1 MALQYSQIKQPE
13 SPTEILNKVQ
23 IYSEREYVYLFNTLS
38 TIILDTTDNRTLA
51 EITNQLLPDLYSLE
65 PVLSLLLIYNTY
77 IKVCRT
83 LNIDIYDRV
92 ERLKSTKSQTKGWLG
107 RSPFSEEELSFIFTL
122 TNIEEYQH
130 SIGANKGKPNWEVI
144 CNVVNI
150 IFGNDRVATNLSAEI
165 KSVRS
170 IIRLG
175 DSNGETF
182 ISDFF
187 TSIIEKGQFME
198 RYGDTLQQYV
208 TDVNSTLSYGQIAS
222 ILMPDQVEEYG
233 LEACIQIV
241 YVMVDLLKQRADFD
255 LEKFTVRCQRIR
267 GDRNRSTGNFEKI
280 LNGTRY
286 SRSEIRL
293 MYELKRQGLENDE
306 IAETLNNRFHGGQ
319 QVRTKDKVRHII
331 NSHIK
336 KSEKYPLLY
345 PNPEDSNVNIEAIV
359 NAFYPEEYNP
369 EQEA

>member
-1 MALQYSQIKQPE
+1 MALQYSQIKQSE
-13 SPTEILNKVQ
+13 SPAEILNKVR
-23 IYSEREYVYLFNTLS
+23 IYGEREYIYLFNTLS
-38 TIILDTTDNRTLA
+38 TIILDTADNRSLA
-51 EITNQLLPDLYSLE
+51 EVTYQLLPDLYSYE
-65 PVLSLLLIYNTY
+65 PVLSLLLTYNAY
-77 IKVCRT
+77 IEVCRA
-83 LNIDIYDRV
+83 LDIDIYQRV
-92 ERLKSTKSQTKGWLG
+92 ERLNTTKTQPKGWLG
-107 RSPFSEEELSFIFTL
+107 RSPFSEEELMFIFTL
-122 TNIEEYQH
+122 ANIDEYQH
-130 SIGANKGKPNWEVI
+130 SNGSNKGKPNWEVI
-144 CNVVNI
+144 CNIVNI
-150 IFGNDRVATNLSAEI
+150 IFNNDRSAVNLSAEI

-170 IIRLG
+170 IIRSG
-175 DSNGETF
+175 KSNTDQF

-187 TSIIEKGQFME
+187 ADIIAKGQFME
-198 RYGDTLQQYV
+198 RYGDTLQLHV
-208 TDVNSTLSYGQIAS
+208 TDTNSTLSYGQIATL
-222 ILMPDQVEEYG
+222 LMPDQVAEYG
-233 LEACIQIV
+233 QEACIQII
-241 YVMVDLLKQRADFD
+241 YAMVELLKQRPDFD

-336 KSEKYPLLY
+336 KADKYPLLY
-345 PNPEDSNVNIEAIV
+345 PNPENLSVDIEIIV
-359 NAFYPEEYNP
+359 DAFYPEEYNP